1 MKMGALQAVF
11 LVIYIVAV
19 LLMIAVILV
28 QQPKGG
34 GLSGALGGSGV
45 ENVLGV
51 RGAPTFFTKLTA
63 IFGGIFIILSL
74 VLSLLHGPGSGIRS
88 VVEDEVN
95 RGVIDNLPPISQES
109 PQ

>member
-1 MKMGALQAVF
+1 MGALQLIF
-11 LVIYIVAV
+11 FIIYIVAV

-63 IFGGIFIILSL
+63 VFGGIFIVLSL
-74 VLSLLHGPGSGIRS
+74 VLSLLHSPATVRS
-88 VVEDEVN
+88 VVEEEVRKGMIN
-95 RGVIDNLPPISQES
+95 NLPPIES
-109 PQ
+109 EVPQ

>member
-1 MKMGALQAVF
+1 MGALQAVF

-63 IFGGIFIILSL
+63 IFGGIFIVLSL
-74 VLSLLHGPGSGIRS
+74 VLSLLQSTGSGMRS
-88 VVEDEVN
+88 VVEEEV
-95 RGVIDNLPPISQES
+95 RKGMMDNLPPISQES